1 MTILRRADQHKVELF
16 PGVERYTL
24 ADAETGAKQLKIGDL
39 FWSPGSSCDCHIHPE
54 RDAEETQYIVEGEIE
69 AVYEGQRFVVRAGDA
84 ILSPPDVPHG
94 FANKS
99 GATCRMI
106 TAFPTTSRSTHAVD
120 EGTPQTGSLPRGIVF
135 RKDLTPTTPY
145 EGLSRYD
152 LVTEGQGATSTTVC
166 ELVFEPGACIPPHI
180 HPDTEEA
187 LFLISGELRAVD
199 GDEEDIPLW
208 PGDICVAAP
217 GVRHGLAN
225 RSNDR
230 AVLLALFP
238 TTAPSSV
245 LAG

>member
-1 MTILRRADQHKVELF
+1 MAILRRADQQKAQMC
-16 PGVERYTL
+16 PGVERYVL
-24 ADAETGAKQLKIGDL
+24 ADVETGARQLKIGDL
-39 FWSPGSSCDCHIHPE
+39 FWAPGSGYDCHVHPE
-54 RDAEETQYIVEGEIE
+54 QDAEETQYILEGEIE
-69 AVYEGQRFVVRAGDA
+69 AVYEGHRFIVRAGDA

-94 FANKS
+94 FTNRS
-99 GATCRMI
+99 GSTCRMI
-106 TAFPTTSRSTHAVD
+106 TAFPTTDRSTHVVE
-120 EGTPQTGSLPRGIVF
+120 EGPPRTGSLPRGIVF
-135 RKDLTPTTPY
+135 RKDVAPTTPY

-187 LFLISGELRAVD
+187 LFLISGELRAID
-199 GDEEDIPLW
+199 GDEEDIPLR

-217 GVRHGLAN
+217 GVRHGLVN
-225 RSNDR
+225 RSDDR

-245 LAG
+245 PAG